1 MKTIKL
7 TSACNIVT
15 GKLDSNA
22 AVENGKYPYF
32 TCAPEPLKID
42 TYAFDDNAILLA
54 GNNASGNFH
63 CQRYNGRFNAYQ
75 RTYVITAK
83 QGYDIDFIYYS
94 LLMNLQLFRKIA
106 QGSQTKFLTMEIL
119 DGFELDDLSYEKQI
133 ELAKAMKEI
142 DEKIVNNNAICSNL
156 EAMAKLLYD
165 YWFVQFDFSDE
176 NGKPYKSSDGKMVW
190 NDELKREI
198 PAGWEVKP
206 LSAFIF
212 ESKNGDWGNDKPK
225 KKDDIEV
232 TCFRGADFAS
242 ITDDYQVTAPIR
254 YISANNADRLLSD
267 GDLVTE
273 ISGGSPTQA
282 TGRVGYINQK
292 FLDRNGGKMDCS
304 NFCKAF
310 TPMKRFYQYWL
321 YQTWKAFYDAGVMFN
336 YESKTTGIKN
346 LMFDEFITWVR
357 VPAPSD
363 ELLKKYQEVCSQYY
377 DKIQEEFIEST
388 QLASLRDFLL
398 PMLMNGQVKI
408 KNDEA

>member
-1 MKTIKL
+1 
-7 TSACNIVT
+7 
-15 GKLDSNA
+15 
-22 AVENGKYPYF
+22 
-32 TCAPEPLKID
+32 
-42 TYAFDDNAILLA
+42 
-54 GNNASGNFH
+54 
-63 CQRYNGRFNAYQ
+63 
-75 RTYVITAK
+75 
-83 QGYDIDFIYYS
+83 
-94 LLMNLQLFRKIA
+94 
-106 QGSQTKFLTMEIL
+106 
-119 DGFELDDLSYEKQI
+119 
-133 ELAKAMKEI
+133 
-142 DEKIVNNNAICSNL
+142 L

-165 YWFVQFDFSDE
+165 YWFVQFDFPDE
-176 NGKPYKSSDGKMVW
+176 NGKPYKASGGKMVW

-198 PAGWEVKP
+198 PAGWEAKP
-206 LSAFIF
+206 LSAFIA
-212 ESKNGDWGNDKPK
+212 ESKNGDWGNNKPK
-225 KKDDIEV
+225 RKDDIEV

-242 ITDDYQVTAPIR
+242 ITDDYHVTAPIR
-254 YISANNADRLLSD
+254 YISANNSDRLLSD
-267 GDLVTE
+267 GDLITE

-310 TPMKRFYQYWL
+310 TPMECFYQYWL

-398 PMLMNGQVKI
+398 PMLMNGQVKVG
-408 KNDEA
+408 A